1 MEMSLFIGAAIDI
14 TNTKASRILKKFCEQ
29 FVSVELVIQSNTIR
43 EVYSTSYEK
52 CIDSKNIKHI
62 IHFKSDE
69 NNEFDISFELLRGKN
84 EVQVMVGGNVI
95 TEDHVIKAFKALSAS
110 ALHELGVTVDDY
122 EDTKKDF
129 ILNRSLGNQPDID
142 ESVIEEIFDKVL
154 KPLYPIAN
162 IYGIFNVVNVDRLN
176 VACRKD
182 SMYLFF
188 NDGNSIGI
196 MTDAVVI
203 SDGIYNTKDYK
214 KYISDS
220 INEVNKYINSFMEA
234 VSKPSP
240 SPVTLTGSQITK
252 VDFMI
257 KSGAVPRIIDVQAQP
272 CQDPIVVE
280 EDDKNYYYIQGP
292 IDKKSVISI
301 GVKNKNNG
309 KIFALELNF
318 NSKALYAFSF
328 EEKIDKDGNINL
340 KCLRSV
346 DDELFNDLDEYVKSV
361 RDYIIEELF
370 EDNEDVK
377 TILS

>member
-1 MEMSLFIGAAIDI
+1 MEMNLFIGAVIDI

-29 FVSVELVIQSNTIR
+29 FGSVELAIQSSTFR
-43 EVYSTSYEK
+43 EVYKTSYEK
-52 CIDSKNIKHI
+52 SVDSKTIKHI

-69 NNEFDISFELLRGKN
+69 NNEFVISFELLRGKS

-95 TEDHVIKAFKALSAS
+95 TEDHVIKAFKALSAT

-122 EDTKKDF
+122 EDSKKDF
-129 ILNRSLGNQPDID
+129 ILNRSLGNKPDID

-154 KPLYPIAN
+154 KPIFPIAN

-182 SMYLFF
+182 TIYLFF

-196 MTDAVVI
+196 MVDAVVI

-214 KYISDS
+214 KYISNS
-220 INEVNKYINSFMEA
+220 VNEVNKYINAFVNA
-234 VSKPSP
+234 ASKPT
-240 SPVTLTGSQITK
+240 PVTLTESQMAK

-257 KSGAVPRIIDVQAQP
+257 KSGAVPRILGVHPQP

-292 IDKKSVISI
+292 IDKKAVISI

-309 KIFALELNF
+309 KIFALEMNF

-328 EEKIDKDGNINL
+328 EENIDKDGNINL

-361 RDYIIEELF
+361 RDYIVEELF

>member
-1 MEMSLFIGAAIDI
+1 MEMNLFIGAVIDI

-29 FVSVELVIQSNTIR
+29 FGTIELVIQSSTLR
-43 EVYSTSYEK
+43 EVYKTSYEK
-52 CIDSKNIKHI
+52 NTDSKTIKHI

-69 NNEFDISFELLRGKN
+69 GNEFDISFELLRGKN

-95 TEDHVIKAFKALSAS
+95 TEDHVIKAFKALSAT

-122 EDTKKDF
+122 EESKKDF

-154 KPLYPIAN
+154 KPIFPIAN
-162 IYGIFNVVNVDRLN
+162 MYGIFNVVNVDRLN

-182 SMYLFF
+182 TFYLFF

-196 MTDAVVI
+196 MVDAVVI
-203 SDGIYNTKDYK
+203 SDGIYNAKDYK
-214 KYISDS
+214 KYITDS
-220 INEVNKYINSFMEA
+220 VNEVNKCINAFMNA
-234 VSKPSP
+234 VSKPA
-240 SPVTLTGSQITK
+240 PVTLTESQMAK

-257 KSGAVPRIIDVQAQP
+257 KSWAVPRILGVESKP
-272 CQDPIVVE
+272 CQDPIIVE

-292 IDKKSVISI
+292 IDTKSVLSI
-301 GVKNKNNG
+301 GIKNKNNG
-309 KIFALELNF
+309 KIFALEYSSNL
-318 NSKALYAFSF
+318 KGIYAFSF

-361 RDYIIEELF
+361 MDYIIEELF

>member
-1 MEMSLFIGAAIDI
+1 MEMSLFIGAVIDI

-29 FVSVELVIQSNTIR
+29 FGTIELVIQSNTLR
-43 EVYSTSYEK
+43 EVYKTSYEK
-52 CIDSKNIKHI
+52 NTDSKTIKHI

-69 NNEFDISFELLRGKN
+69 GNEFDISFELLRGKN
-84 EVQVMVGGNVI
+84 EVQVMVGGNAI
-95 TEDHVIKAFKALSAS
+95 SEDHVIKAFKALSAT

-122 EDTKKDF
+122 EESKKDF

-142 ESVIEEIFDKVL
+142 ESIIEEIFDKVL
-154 KPLYPIAN
+154 KPIFPIAN
-162 IYGIFNVVNVDRLN
+162 MYGIFNVVNVDRLN
-176 VACRKD
+176 VSCKKD
-182 SMYLFF
+182 TIYLFF

-196 MTDAVVI
+196 MIDAVVI
-203 SDGIYNTKDYK
+203 SEGIYNTKNYK

-220 INEVNKYINSFMEA
+220 VNKVNKYINAFIGA

-240 SPVTLTGSQITK
+240 VTLAESQMAK

-257 KSGAVPRIIDVQAQP
+257 KSGAVPRILGVESKP

-292 IDKKSVISI
+292 IDNKSVLSI
-301 GVKNKNNG
+301 GIKNKNNG
-309 KIFALELNF
+309 KIFALEYD
-318 NSKALYAFSF
+318 SIRKGIYAFSF
-328 EEKIDKDGNINL
+328 EEKIDKDGNIKL

-370 EDNEDVK
+370 EDNDDVK

>member
-1 MEMSLFIGAAIDI
+1 MEMNLFIGAVLDI

-29 FVSVELVIQSNTIR
+29 FETIELVIQSNTLR
-43 EVYSTSYEK
+43 EVYETSYEK
-52 CIDSKNIKHI
+52 RTDSKTIKHI
-62 IHFKSDE
+62 IHFKSNE
-69 NNEFDISFELLRGKN
+69 NNKFDINFELLRGKN
-84 EVQVMVGGNVI
+84 EVQVMVGGNVL
-95 TEDHVIKAFKALSAS
+95 TEDHVIKAFKALSAT

-122 EDTKKDF
+122 EDSKKDF

-154 KPLYPIAN
+154 KPLLPIAK

-182 SMYLFF
+182 TIYLFF

-214 KYISDS
+214 KYITNSV
-220 INEVNKYINSFMEA
+220 NEVNKYINAFMKA
-234 VSKPSP
+234 VSEPTP
-240 SPVTLTGSQITK
+240 ATLTGSQMTK

-257 KSGAVPRIIDVQAQP
+257 KSGAVPRILEVESKP

-301 GVKNKNNG
+301 GIKNKNNG
-309 KIFALELNF
+309 KIFALEMNF
-318 NSKALYAFSF
+318 NTKALYAFSF
-328 EEKIDKDGNINL
+328 EEKIDKDGNIKL

>member
-1 MEMSLFIGAAIDI
+1 MEMSLFIGAVIDI

-29 FVSVELVIQSNTIR
+29 FGTIELVIQSNTLR
-43 EVYSTSYEK
+43 EVYKTSYEK
-52 CIDSKNIKHI
+52 TTDSKTIKHI

-69 NNEFDISFELLRGKN
+69 GNEFDISFELLRGKS
-84 EVQVMVGGNVI
+84 EVQVMVGGNAI
-95 TEDHVIKAFKALSAS
+95 TEDHVIKAFKALSAT

-122 EDTKKDF
+122 EESKKDF
-129 ILNRSLGNQPDID
+129 ILNRSLGNQPDMD

-154 KPLYPIAN
+154 KPIFPIADM
-162 IYGIFNVVNVDRLN
+162 YGIFNVVNVDRLN

-182 SMYLFF
+182 TFYLFF

-196 MTDAVVI
+196 MIDAVVI
-203 SDGIYNTKDYK
+203 SDGIYKTKDYK
-214 KYISDS
+214 KYIIDS
-220 INEVNKYINSFMEA
+220 VNEVNKYINAFMNA

-240 SPVTLTGSQITK
+240 VTLTESQMAK

-257 KSGAVPRIIDVQAQP
+257 KSGAVPRILGAQPQP

-280 EDDKNYYYIQGP
+280 EDDNNYYYIQGP
-292 IDKKSVISI
+292 IDNKSVLSI
-301 GVKNKNNG
+301 GIKNKNNG
-309 KIFALELNF
+309 KIFALEY
-318 NSKALYAFSF
+318 NSNRKGIYAFSF
-328 EEKIDKDGNINL
+328 EEKIDKDGNIKL

-370 EDNEDVK
+370 EDNDDVK

>member
-1 MEMSLFIGAAIDI
+1 MEMSLFIGAVIDI
-14 TNTKASRILKKFCEQ
+14 TNTKASRILKKFCGQ
-29 FVSVELVIQSNTIR
+29 FGTIELVIQSNTLR
-43 EVYSTSYEK
+43 EVYKTSYEK
-52 CIDSKNIKHI
+52 NTDSKTIKHI
-62 IHFKSDE
+62 IHFKSNE
-69 NNEFDISFELLRGKN
+69 GNEFCISFELLRGKN
-84 EVQVMVGGNVI
+84 EVQVMVGGNAI
-95 TEDHVIKAFKALSAS
+95 TEDHVIKAFKALSAT

-122 EDTKKDF
+122 EESKKDF

-154 KPLYPIAN
+154 KPIFPIADM
-162 IYGIFNVVNVDRLN
+162 YGIFNVVNVDRLN

-182 SMYLFF
+182 TFYLFF

-196 MTDAVVI
+196 MVDAVVI

-220 INEVNKYINSFMEA
+220 INEVNKYINAFMNA

-240 SPVTLTGSQITK
+240 VTLTESQMAK

-257 KSGAVPRIIDVQAQP
+257 KSGAVPRILGVESQP

-292 IDKKSVISI
+292 IDNKSVLSI
-301 GVKNKNNG
+301 GIKNKNNG
-309 KIFALELNF
+309 KIFALEY
-318 NSKALYAFSF
+318 NSNRKGIYAFSF
-328 EEKIDKDGNINL
+328 EEKIDKDGNIEL

-370 EDNEDVK
+370 EDNDDVK

>member
-1 MEMSLFIGAAIDI
+1 MEMNLFIGAVIDI

-29 FVSVELVIQSNTIR
+29 FGTIELVIQSNTLR
-43 EVYSTSYEK
+43 EVYKTSYEK
-52 CIDSKNIKHI
+52 VVDSKTIKHI

-69 NNEFDISFELLRGKN
+69 GNEFDISFELLRGKN
-84 EVQVMVGGNVI
+84 EVQVMVGGNII
-95 TEDHVIKAFKALSAS
+95 TEDHVIKAFKALSAT

-122 EDTKKDF
+122 EESKKDF
-129 ILNRSLGNQPDID
+129 ILNRSLGNKPDID

-154 KPLYPIAN
+154 KPIFPIAN
-162 IYGIFNVVNVDRLN
+162 MYGIFNVVNVDRLN
-176 VACRKD
+176 ISCKKD
-182 SMYLFF
+182 TIYLFF

-196 MTDAVVI
+196 MIDAVVI
-203 SDGIYNTKDYK
+203 SDGIYNTKNYK

-220 INEVNKYINSFMEA
+220 VNEVNKYINAFIGA

-240 SPVTLTGSQITK
+240 VTLTKSQMAK

-257 KSGAVPRIIDVQAQP
+257 KSGAVPRILGVESKP
-272 CQDPIVVE
+272 CQDPIIVE

-292 IDKKSVISI
+292 TDTKSVLSI
-301 GVKNKNNG
+301 GIKNKNNG
-309 KIFALELNF
+309 KIFALEYSSNL
-318 NSKALYAFSF
+318 KGIYAFSF
-328 EEKIDKDGNINL
+328 EEKIDKDGNIDL

>member
-1 MEMSLFIGAAIDI
+1 MEMNLFIGAVIDI

-29 FVSVELVIQSNTIR
+29 FGTIELVIQSNTLR
-43 EVYSTSYEK
+43 EVYKTSYEK
-52 CIDSKNIKHI
+52 NTDSKTIKHI

-69 NNEFDISFELLRGKN
+69 GNEFVISFELLRGKN
-84 EVQVMVGGNVI
+84 EVQVMVGGNAI
-95 TEDHVIKAFKALSAS
+95 TEDHVIKAFKALSAT

-122 EDTKKDF
+122 EETKKDF
-129 ILNRSLGNQPDID
+129 ILNRSLGNQPDMN

-154 KPLYPIAN
+154 KPIFPIAN
-162 IYGIFNVVNVDRLN
+162 MYGIFNVVNVDRLN

-182 SMYLFF
+182 TFYLFF

-196 MTDAVVI
+196 MVDAVVI
-203 SDGIYNTKDYK
+203 SDGIYNAKDYK
-214 KYISDS
+214 KYITDS
-220 INEVNKYINSFMEA
+220 VNEVNKCINAFMNA
-234 VSKPSP
+234 VSKPA
-240 SPVTLTGSQITK
+240 PVTLTESQMAK

-257 KSGAVPRIIDVQAQP
+257 KSGAVPRILGVESKP
-272 CQDPIVVE
+272 CQDPIIVE

-292 IDKKSVISI
+292 IDTKSVLSI
-301 GVKNKNNG
+301 GIKNKNNG
-309 KIFALELNF
+309 KIFALEYSSNL
-318 NSKALYAFSF
+318 KGIYAFSF

-370 EDNEDVK
+370 EDNDDVK

>member
-1 MEMSLFIGAAIDI
+1 MEMSLFIGAVLDI

-29 FVSVELVIQSNTIR
+29 FGTIELVIQSNTLR
-43 EVYSTSYEK
+43 EVYKTSYEK
-52 CIDSKNIKHI
+52 NTDSKTIKHI

-69 NNEFDISFELLRGKN
+69 DNEFHISFELLRGKN

-95 TEDHVIKAFKALSAS
+95 TEDHVIKAFKALSAT
-110 ALHELGVTVDDY
+110 ALHELGITVDDY
-122 EDTKKDF
+122 EESKKDF

-142 ESVIEEIFDKVL
+142 ESVIEEIFDKFL
-154 KPLYPIAN
+154 KPILPIAN
-162 IYGIFNVVNVDRLN
+162 MYGIFNVVNVDRLN
-176 VACRKD
+176 ISCKKD
-182 SMYLFF
+182 TIYLFF

-196 MTDAVVI
+196 MIDAVVI
-203 SDGIYNTKDYK
+203 SDGIYNTKNYK

-220 INEVNKYINSFMEA
+220 VNEVNKYINAFMGA
-234 VSKPSP
+234 VSKPT
-240 SPVTLTGSQITK
+240 PVTLTESQMAK

-257 KSGAVPRIIDVQAQP
+257 KSGAVPRIVGVESKP
-272 CQDPIVVE
+272 CQDPIIVE

-292 IDKKSVISI
+292 IDTKSVLSI
-301 GVKNKNNG
+301 GIKNKNNG
-309 KIFALELNF
+309 KIFALEYSSNL
-318 NSKALYAFSF
+318 KGIYAFSF

-346 DDELFNDLDEYVKSV
+346 DDELFNDLDEYVKLV

-377 TILS
+377 TLLS

>member
-1 MEMSLFIGAAIDI
+1 MEMSLFIGAVIDI

-29 FVSVELVIQSNTIR
+29 FGTIELVIQSNTLR
-43 EVYSTSYEK
+43 EVYKTSYEK
-52 CIDSKNIKHI
+52 NTDSKTIKHI

-69 NNEFDISFELLRGKN
+69 DNEFRISFELLRGKN
-84 EVQVMVGGNVI
+84 EIQVMVGGNVI
-95 TEDHVIKAFKALSAS
+95 TEDHVIKAFKALSAT

-122 EDTKKDF
+122 EESKKDF
-129 ILNRSLGNQPDID
+129 ILNRSLGNRPDID
-142 ESVIEEIFDKVL
+142 ESIIEEIFDKVL
-154 KPLYPIAN
+154 KPIFPIAN
-162 IYGIFNVVNVDRLN
+162 MYGIFNVVNVDRLN
-176 VACRKD
+176 ISCKKD
-182 SMYLFF
+182 TIYLFF

-196 MTDAVVI
+196 MIDDVVI
-203 SDGIYNTKDYK
+203 SDGIYNTKNYK

-220 INEVNKYINSFMEA
+220 VNEVNKYINAFMGA
-234 VSKPSP
+234 VSKPT
-240 SPVTLTGSQITK
+240 PVTLTESQMAK

-257 KSGAVPRIIDVQAQP
+257 KSGAVPRILGVESKP

-292 IDKKSVISI
+292 IDTKSVLSI
-301 GVKNKNNG
+301 GIKNKNNG
-309 KIFALELNF
+309 KIFALEY
-318 NSKALYAFSF
+318 NSNLKGIYAFSF

-340 KCLRSV
+340 KCLRSI

-370 EDNEDVK
+370 EDNENVK

>member
-1 MEMSLFIGAAIDI
+1 MEMSLFIGAVIDI

-29 FVSVELVIQSNTIR
+29 FGTIELVIQSNTFR
-43 EVYSTSYEK
+43 EVYKTSYEK
-52 CIDSKNIKHI
+52 NTDSKTIKHI

-69 NNEFDISFELLRGKN
+69 GNEFDISFELLRGKN
-84 EVQVMVGGNVI
+84 EVQVMVGGNAI
-95 TEDHVIKAFKALSAS
+95 TEDHVIKAFKALSAT

-122 EDTKKDF
+122 EESKKDF
-129 ILNRSLGNQPDID
+129 ILNRSLGNKPDID

-154 KPLYPIAN
+154 KPIFPIAN
-162 IYGIFNVVNVDRLN
+162 MYGIFNVVNVDRLN
-176 VACRKD
+176 ISCKKD
-182 SMYLFF
+182 TIYLFF

-196 MTDAVVI
+196 MIDAVVI
-203 SDGIYNTKDYK
+203 SDGIYNTKNYK

-220 INEVNKYINSFMEA
+220 VNEVNKYINAFIGA

-240 SPVTLTGSQITK
+240 VTLTESQMAK

-257 KSGAVPRIIDVQAQP
+257 KSGAVPRILGVHPQP

-292 IDKKSVISI
+292 IDNKSILSI
-301 GVKNKNNG
+301 GIKNKNNG
-309 KIFALELNF
+309 KIFALEY
-318 NSKALYAFSF
+318 NSNAKGIYAFSF
-328 EEKIDKDGNINL
+328 EEKIDKDGNIEL

-370 EDNEDVK
+370 EDNDDVK

>member
-1 MEMSLFIGAAIDI
+1 MEMNLLVGAIIDI
-14 TNTKASRILKKFCEQ
+14 TNTKASRILKKLCEQ
-29 FVSVELVIQSNTIR
+29 FGTIELVIQSNSLR
-43 EVYSTSYEK
+43 EVYKTSYEK
-52 CIDSKNIKHI
+52 NTDSKTINHI

-69 NNEFDISFELLRGKN
+69 GNEFDISFELLRGKN
-84 EVQVMVGGNVI
+84 EVQVMVGGNAI
-95 TEDHVIKAFKALSAS
+95 TEDHVIKAFKALSAT

-122 EDTKKDF
+122 EESKKDF
-129 ILNRSLGNQPDID
+129 ILNRSLGNQPDMD

-154 KPLYPIAN
+154 KPIFPIAN
-162 IYGIFNVVNVDRLN
+162 MYGIFNVVNVDRLN

-182 SMYLFF
+182 TFYLFF

-196 MTDAVVI
+196 MVDDVVI
-203 SDGIYNTKDYK
+203 SDGIYNAKDYK
-214 KYISDS
+214 KYITDS
-220 INEVNKYINSFMEA
+220 VNEVNKYITAFMGA
-234 VSKPSP
+234 VSKPT
-240 SPVTLTGSQITK
+240 PVTLTESQMAK

-257 KSGAVPRIIDVQAQP
+257 KSGAVPRILGVESKP
-272 CQDPIVVE
+272 CQDPIIVE

-292 IDKKSVISI
+292 IDNKSVLSI
-301 GVKNKNNG
+301 GIKNKNNG
-309 KIFALELNF
+309 KIFALEYSSNL
-318 NSKALYAFSF
+318 KGIYAFSF
-328 EEKIDKDGNINL
+328 EEKIDKDGNIKL

>member
-1 MEMSLFIGAAIDI
+1 MEMNLLVGAIIDI
-14 TNTKASRILKKFCEQ
+14 TNTKASRILKKLCEQ
-29 FVSVELVIQSNTIR
+29 FGTIELVIQSNSLR
-43 EVYSTSYEK
+43 EVYKTSYEK
-52 CIDSKNIKHI
+52 NTDSKTINHI

-69 NNEFDISFELLRGKN
+69 GNEFDISFELLRGKN
-84 EVQVMVGGNVI
+84 EVQVMVGGNAI
-95 TEDHVIKAFKALSAS
+95 TEDHVIKAFKALSAT

-122 EDTKKDF
+122 EESKKDF
-129 ILNRSLGNQPDID
+129 ILNRSLGNQPDMD

-154 KPLYPIAN
+154 KPIFPIAN
-162 IYGIFNVVNVDRLN
+162 MYGIFNVVNVDRLN

-182 SMYLFF
+182 TFYLFF

-196 MTDAVVI
+196 MVDAVVI
-203 SDGIYNTKDYK
+203 SDGIYNAKDYK
-214 KYISDS
+214 KYITDS
-220 INEVNKYINSFMEA
+220 VNEVNKYITAFMGA
-234 VSKPSP
+234 VSKPT
-240 SPVTLTGSQITK
+240 PVTLTESQMAK

-257 KSGAVPRIIDVQAQP
+257 KSGAVPRILGVESKP
-272 CQDPIVVE
+272 CQDPIIVE

-292 IDKKSVISI
+292 IDNKSVLSI
-301 GVKNKNNG
+301 GIKNKNNG
-309 KIFALELNF
+309 KIFALEYSSNL
-318 NSKALYAFSF
+318 KGIYAFSF
-328 EEKIDKDGNINL
+328 EEKIDKDGNIKL

>member
-1 MEMSLFIGAAIDI
+1 MEMNLFIGAVIDI

-29 FVSVELVIQSNTIR
+29 FGTIELVIQSNTLR
-43 EVYSTSYEK
+43 EVYKTSYEK
-52 CIDSKNIKHI
+52 NTDSKTIRHI

-69 NNEFDISFELLRGKN
+69 GNEFDISFELLKGKN
-84 EVQVMVGGNVI
+84 EVQVMVGGNSI
-95 TEDHVIKAFKALSAS
+95 TEDHVIKAFKALSAT

-122 EDTKKDF
+122 EESKKDF
-129 ILNRSLGNQPDID
+129 ILNRSLGNKPDID

-154 KPLYPIAN
+154 KPIFPIAN
-162 IYGIFNVVNVDRLN
+162 MYGIFNVVNVDRLN

-182 SMYLFF
+182 TFYLFF

-196 MTDAVVI
+196 MVDAVVI
-203 SDGIYNTKDYK
+203 SDGIYNTKNYK

-220 INEVNKYINSFMEA
+220 VNEVNKYINAFMGA

-240 SPVTLTGSQITK
+240 VTLTESQMAK

-257 KSGAVPRIIDVQAQP
+257 KSGAVPRILGVESKP

-292 IDKKSVISI
+292 IDTKSVLSI
-301 GVKNKNNG
+301 GIKNKNNG
-309 KIFALELNF
+309 KIFALEY
-318 NSKALYAFSF
+318 NSNLKGIYAFSF

>member
-1 MEMSLFIGAAIDI
+1 MEMSLFIGAVINI

-29 FVSVELVIQSNTIR
+29 FGTIELVIQSNTLR
-43 EVYSTSYEK
+43 EVYKTSYEK
-52 CIDSKNIKHI
+52 NTDSKTIKHI
-62 IHFKSDE
+62 IHFKSNE
-69 NNEFDISFELLRGKN
+69 GNEFCISFELLRGKN
-84 EVQVMVGGNVI
+84 EVQVMVGGNAI
-95 TEDHVIKAFKALSAS
+95 TEDHVIKAFKALSAT

-122 EDTKKDF
+122 EESKKDF
-129 ILNRSLGNQPDID
+129 ILNRSLGNQPDMD

-154 KPLYPIAN
+154 KPIFPIAN

-182 SMYLFF
+182 TFYLFF

-196 MTDAVVI
+196 MIDAVVI

-214 KYISDS
+214 KYIIDS
-220 INEVNKYINSFMEA
+220 VNEVNKYINAFMKA

-240 SPVTLTGSQITK
+240 VTLTESQMAK

-257 KSGAVPRIIDVQAQP
+257 KSVAVPRILGVHPQP

-292 IDKKSVISI
+292 IDNKSVLSI
-301 GVKNKNNG
+301 GIKNKNNG
-309 KIFALELNF
+309 KIFALEY
-318 NSKALYAFSF
+318 NSNRKGIYAFSF
-328 EEKIDKDGNINL
+328 EEKIDKDGNITL

-370 EDNEDVK
+370 EDNDDVK

>member
-1 MEMSLFIGAAIDI
+1 MEMNLFIGAVLDI

-29 FVSVELVIQSNTIR
+29 FGTIELVIQSNTLR
-43 EVYSTSYEK
+43 EVYKTSYEK
-52 CIDSKNIKHI
+52 NTDSKTIKHI

-69 NNEFDISFELLRGKN
+69 GNEFDISFELLRGKN
-84 EVQVMVGGNVI
+84 EVQVMVGGNAI
-95 TEDHVIKAFKALSAS
+95 TEDHIIKAFKALSAT

-122 EDTKKDF
+122 EESKKDF
-129 ILNRSLGNQPDID
+129 ILNRSLGNQPDMD

-154 KPLYPIAN
+154 KPIFPIAN
-162 IYGIFNVVNVDRLN
+162 MYGIFNVVNVDRLN

-182 SMYLFF
+182 TFYLFF

-196 MTDAVVI
+196 MVDAVVI

-220 INEVNKYINSFMEA
+220 VNEVNKYINAFMNA

-240 SPVTLTGSQITK
+240 VTLTESQMDK

-257 KSGAVPRIIDVQAQP
+257 KSGAVPRILGVHPQP

-292 IDKKSVISI
+292 IDNKSVLSVGI
-301 GVKNKNNG
+301 KNKNNG
-309 KIFALELNF
+309 KIFALEY
-318 NSKALYAFSF
+318 NSNRKGIYAFSF
-328 EEKIDKDGNINL
+328 KEKIDKDGNIEL

-370 EDNEDVK
+370 EDNDDVK

>member
-1 MEMSLFIGAAIDI
+1 MEMNLFMGAVIDI

-29 FVSVELVIQSNTIR
+29 FGTIELIIQSNTLR
-43 EVYSTSYEK
+43 EVYKTSYEK
-52 CIDSKNIKHI
+52 NTDSKTIKHI

-69 NNEFDISFELLRGKN
+69 GNEFDISFELLRGKN
-84 EVQVMVGGNVI
+84 EVQVMVGGNAI
-95 TEDHVIKAFKALSAS
+95 TEDHVIKAFKALSAT

-122 EDTKKDF
+122 EESKKDF
-129 ILNRSLGNQPDID
+129 ILNRSLGNQPDMD

-154 KPLYPIAN
+154 KPIFPIAN
-162 IYGIFNVVNVDRLN
+162 MYGIFNVVNVDRLN

-182 SMYLFF
+182 TFYLFF

-196 MTDAVVI
+196 MVDAVVI
-203 SDGIYNTKDYK
+203 SDGIYNAKDYK
-214 KYISDS
+214 KYITDS
-220 INEVNKYINSFMEA
+220 VNEVNKCINAFMNA
-234 VSKPSP
+234 VSKPA
-240 SPVTLTGSQITK
+240 PVTLTEYQMAK

-257 KSGAVPRIIDVQAQP
+257 KSGAVPRILGVESKP

-292 IDKKSVISI
+292 IDTKSVLSI
-301 GVKNKNNG
+301 GIKNKNNG
-309 KIFALELNF
+309 KIFALEY
-318 NSKALYAFSF
+318 NSNLKGIYAFSF